1 MLDLASGISGV
12 KLLAFDTD
20 SGNTYVASSSLGAV
34 CQLTRT
40 GGMFSRRWCTRD
52 AYAIAMQLLPLQ
64 LCLKI
69 DLVLIHQS
77 SVYFHVSCFWI
88 WLSPCTSYSTHM
100 PLGLG
105 VHQSLRGGSGQHD
118 SYCFCNGRT
127 NHQLIYTRLC
137 VCCFNQCR

>member
-20 SGNTYVASSSLGAV
+20 SGNTYVVSSSLGAV

-40 GGMFSRRWCTRD
+40 GGMFSRRCCTCD

-69 DLVLIHQS
+69 DFVSIHLS
-77 SVYFHVSCFWI
+77 SCYVFPRFLFLDMVISMHLLQHSHA
-88 WLSPCTSYSTHM
+88 LGPRGSPIPTRWQWTA
-100 PLGLG
+100 
-105 VHQSLRGGSGQHD
+105 R
-118 SYCFCNGRT
+118 
-127 NHQLIYTRLC
+127 QLL
-137 VCCFNQCR
+137 FL